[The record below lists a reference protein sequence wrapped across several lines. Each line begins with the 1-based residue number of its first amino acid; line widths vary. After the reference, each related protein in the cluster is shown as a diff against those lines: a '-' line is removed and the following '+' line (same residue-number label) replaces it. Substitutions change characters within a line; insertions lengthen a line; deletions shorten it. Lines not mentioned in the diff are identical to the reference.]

1 MREINFTMQH
11 SDSQT
16 GHAMTVN
23 IKRVYEL
30 PASKDG
36 YRVLVD
42 RLWPRGISKETAGIN
57 EWWKEYA
64 PSTKLRKWF
73 GHDPVKW
80 KSFRQQYLAELR
92 ANREELVGA
101 VNRANRDKIT
111 LVYGA
116 KDEQHNQAVVL
127 KEFIE
132 TMILK
137 DCDQ

>member
-1 MREINFTMQH
+1 
-11 SDSQT
+11 
-16 GHAMTVN
+16 MTVN
-23 IKRVYEL
+23 IKRVHEM
-30 PASKDG
+30 PESKDG

-42 RLWPRGISKETAGIN
+42 RLWPRGISKKNAGIN

-73 GHDPVKW
+73 SHDPVKW

-92 ANREELVGA
+92 ANREDLVCA
-101 VNRANRDKIT
+101 VNRADRDQIT

-116 KDEQHNQAVVL
+116 KDEQHNHAVVL

-132 TMILK
+132 TMIL
-137 DCDQ
+137 DDRDQ

>member
-1 MREINFTMQH
+1 MM
-11 SDSQT
+11 
-16 GHAMTVN
+16 VN

-42 RLWPRGISKETAGIN
+42 RIWPRGISKEDAGID
-57 EWWKEYA
+57 EWWKEYG

-92 ANREELVGA
+92 ARHEEIVCA
-101 VNRANRDKIT
+101 VNRANRNRIT

-116 KDEQHNQAVVL
+116 RDEQHNQAVVL

-132 TMILK
+132 RMIL
-137 DCDQ
+137 DDREP

>member
-1 MREINFTMQH
+1 
-11 SDSQT
+11 
-16 GHAMTVN
+16 MTVN

-64 PSTKLRKWF
+64 PSIKLRKWF
-73 GHDPVKW
+73 GHEPVKW

-92 ANREELVGA
+92 ANREELVCA
-101 VNRANRDKIT
+101 VNRANGDQIT
-111 LVYGA
+111 LIYAA
-116 KDEQHNQAVVL
+116 KDDLHNHALVL

-132 TMILK
+132 TQILAPRVE
-137 DCDQ
+137 

>member
-1 MREINFTMQH
+1 
-11 SDSQT
+11 
-16 GHAMTVN
+16 MTVN

-30 PASKDG
+30 PESKDG

-42 RLWPRGISKETAGIN
+42 RLWPRGISKKNAGIN

-73 GHDPVKW
+73 SHDPAKW

-92 ANREELVGA
+92 ANREDVVCA
-101 VNRANRDKIT
+101 VNRADRDQIT

-116 KDEQHNQAVVL
+116 KDEQHNHAVVL

-132 TMILK
+132 TMIL
-137 DCDQ
+137 DDRDQ

>member
-1 MREINFTMQH
+1 
-11 SDSQT
+11 
-16 GHAMTVN
+16 MTVN

-30 PASKDG
+30 PAAKDG

-42 RLWPRGISKETAGIN
+42 RLWPRGISKETAEIN

-80 KSFRQQYLAELR
+80 NSFRQQYLVELR
-92 ANREELVGA
+92 SNRKELVCA
-101 VNRANRDKIT
+101 VSRANRDQIT

-116 KDEQHNQAVVL
+116 KDEQHNQAVVM

-132 TMILK
+132 TMMLE

>member
-1 MREINFTMQH
+1 
-11 SDSQT
+11 
-16 GHAMTVN
+16 MTVN

-42 RLWPRGISKETAGIN
+42 RLWPRGISKDAAAIN
-57 EWWKEYA
+57 EWWKEHA
-64 PSTKLRKWF
+64 PSTELRKWF

-92 ANREELVGA
+92 ANREELVCA
-101 VNRANRDKIT
+101 VNRANRDQIT

-132 TMILK
+132 TMMLE

>member
-1 MREINFTMQH
+1 
-11 SDSQT
+11 
-16 GHAMTVN
+16 MTVN
-23 IKRVYEL
+23 IKRVHEM
-30 PASKDG
+30 PESKDG

-42 RLWPRGISKETAGIN
+42 RLWPRGISKKNAGIN

-73 GHDPVKW
+73 SHDPVKW

-92 ANREELVGA
+92 ANREDLVCA
-101 VNRANRDKIT
+101 VNHADRDQIT

-116 KDEQHNQAVVL
+116 KDEQHNHAVVL

-132 TMILK
+132 TMIL
-137 DCDQ
+137 DDRDQ

>member
-1 MREINFTMQH
+1 
-11 SDSQT
+11 
-16 GHAMTVN
+16 MTVN

-42 RLWPRGISKETAGIN
+42 RLWPRGISKESAGIN
-57 EWWKEYA
+57 AWWKEHA
-64 PSTKLRKWF
+64 PSTELRKWF

-92 ANREELVGA
+92 ANRKELVSA
-101 VNRANRDKIT
+101 VNRANRDQIT

-116 KDEQHNQAVVL
+116 KDEQHNHAVVL
-127 KEFIE
+127 NEFIE
-132 TMILK
+132 TMILE

>member
-1 MREINFTMQH
+1 MQNF
-11 SDSQT
+11 DSQT

-80 KSFRQQYLAELR
+80 KSFRQQYLVELR
-92 ANREELVGA
+92 TNRKELVCA
-101 VNRANRDKIT
+101 VNRANRDQIT

-132 TMILK
+132 TMMQE

>member
-1 MREINFTMQH
+1 
-11 SDSQT
+11 
-16 GHAMTVN
+16 MTVN

-42 RLWPRGISKETAGIN
+42 RLWPRGISKETAVIN

-101 VNRANRDKIT
+101 VNRANRDQIT

>member
-1 MREINFTMQH
+1 
-11 SDSQT
+11 
-16 GHAMTVN
+16 MTIN

-73 GHDPVKW
+73 SHDSVKW

-92 ANREELVGA
+92 ANRKELVCA
-101 VNRANRDKIT
+101 VNRAKRDQIT

-116 KDEQHNQAVVL
+116 KDERHNHAVVL

-132 TMILK
+132 TMILE

>member
-1 MREINFTMQH
+1 
-11 SDSQT
+11 
-16 GHAMTVN
+16 MTVN

-57 EWWKEYA
+57 AWWKEYA

-92 ANREELVGA
+92 ANREELVCA
-101 VNRANRDKIT
+101 VNRANRDRIT

-116 KDEQHNQAVVL
+116 KDEQHNHAVVL

-132 TMILK
+132 TMMLE

>member
-1 MREINFTMQH
+1 
-11 SDSQT
+11 
-16 GHAMTVN
+16 MTVN

-42 RLWPRGISKETAGIN
+42 RLWPSGISKETAGIN

-73 GHDPVKW
+73 SHDPVKW

-92 ANREELVGA
+92 ANRKELVCA
-101 VNRANRDKIT
+101 VNRANRDQIT

-116 KDEQHNQAVVL
+116 KDEQHNHAVVL

-132 TMILK
+132 TMILE

>member
-1 MREINFTMQH
+1 
-11 SDSQT
+11 
-16 GHAMTVN
+16 MTVN
-23 IKRVYEL
+23 IKRAYEL
-30 PASKDG
+30 PDSKDG

-42 RLWPRGISKETAGIN
+42 RLWPRGISKETAAIN

-80 KSFRQQYLAELR
+80 KLFRQQYLAELR
-92 ANREELVGA
+92 ANREELVCA
-101 VNRANRDKIT
+101 VNRANRDQIT

-116 KDEQHNQAVVL
+116 KDEQHNQAVVM

-132 TMILK
+132 TMMLE